1 MSKAREYNS
10 DIINKLFNEIT
21 PSDLEK
27 TKMKMLMKLY
37 IEERN
42 LFYAQNISEF
52 EIGDDVKD
60 FDGKL
65 CKIVNKT
72 SNSIEVFI
80 GRKSNA
86 GVDVKNWFE
95 MKFFNSRFKKI

>member
-1 MSKAREYNS
+1 MN
-10 DIINKLFNEIT
+10 N
-21 PSDLEK
+21 
-27 TKMKMLMKLY
+27 Y
-37 IEERN
+37 IKERTI
-42 LFYAQNISEF
+42 FYAQNISEF

-60 FDGKL
+60 FDGKI

-86 GVDVKNWFE
+86 GVDCKNWFE
-95 MKFFNSRFKKI
+95 MFFFNKRFKKV